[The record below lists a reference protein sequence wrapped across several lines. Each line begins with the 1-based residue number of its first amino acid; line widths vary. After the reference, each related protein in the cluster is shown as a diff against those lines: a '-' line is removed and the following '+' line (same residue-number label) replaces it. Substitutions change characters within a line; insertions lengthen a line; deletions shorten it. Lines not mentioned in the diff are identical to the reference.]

1 MGGPLHRCQ
10 QVHPERTTAMMML
23 TIRRS
28 DGDQALRRKEKKEK
42 KKRKRKKKVLC
53 SCCSVCLWVLF
64 CDELTVVFCSF
75 VRSFYT
81 NSYAFKG
88 AGWGGSVCA
97 GFCFLF
103 LVYPHRGG
111 ARKAPAPHEEEA
123 KERFADDGKEK
134 IWREKKR
141 KIKTEQQLFFLF
153 FLSFFIYVGSRKIQI
168 FMVNGSSRDLFKMHC
183 A

>member
-1 MGGPLHRCQ
+1 M
-10 QVHPERTTAMMML
+10 
-23 TIRRS
+23 
-28 DGDQALRRKEKKEK
+28 
-42 KKRKRKKKVLC
+42 
-53 SCCSVCLWVLF
+53 
-64 CDELTVVFCSF
+64 VFCSF

-97 GFCFLF
+97 GFCSLF

-134 IWREKKR
+134 TWREKK
-141 KIKTEQQLFFLF
+141 KK
-153 FLSFFIYVGSRKIQI
+153 K
-168 FMVNGSSRDLFKMHC
+168 NKD
-183 A
+183 

>member
-1 MGGPLHRCQ
+1 MLLRGRGGEGRF
-10 QVHPERTTAMMML
+10 
-23 TIRRS
+23 
-28 DGDQALRRKEKKEK
+28 
-42 KKRKRKKKVLC
+42 VL
-53 SCCSVCLWVLF
+53 
-64 CDELTVVFCSF
+64 
-75 VRSFYT
+75 
-81 NSYAFKG
+81 G
-88 AGWGGSVCA
+88 A

-134 IWREKKR
+134 IRREKKR
-141 KIKTEQQLFFLF
+141 KRLNSNCFVFFNH
-153 FLSFFIYVGSRKIQI
+153 FFIYVGSRKIQI